1 MRAVFKVPR
10 RGRETDLP
18 AGSFHATYWAMLVP
32 GTFDGKAGNVAH
44 AAATPAWRTGMGR
57 KRYVLALSVA
67 VILLLIWL
75 ELAVGLVGSPWAG
88 S

>member
-1 MRAVFKVPR
+1 
-10 RGRETDLP
+10 
-18 AGSFHATYWAMLVP
+18 
-32 GTFDGKAGNVAH
+32 
-44 AAATPAWRTGMGR
+44 MGR